1 MISELGFRYR
11 PTSQADLEA
20 HAAALALL
28 ASDLYDMPPHILQKA
43 INKHVLE
50 SPYLP
55 KAFDL
60 VKIAKSFVPVR
71 QHVGPDKETK
81 AERLNRLMDQD
92 PNSRRDIRWFMD
104 ADGRGVHL
112 ETIGPI
118 TGPAPRDQAA

>member
-20 HAAALALL
+20 HAGALALL
-28 ASDLYDMPPHILQKA
+28 ASDLHDMPPHILQKA

-60 VKIAKSFVPVR
+60 VRIAKSFIPVR
-71 QHVGPDKETK
+71 QHEGPEKMNP
-81 AERLNRLMDQD
+81 AQRLNWIMDQD
-92 PNSRRDIRWFMD
+92 PNSRRDIRWFMN
-104 ADGRGVHL
+104 ADGLGVHL

-118 TGPAPRDQAA
+118 TWPVSA